1 MTPAF
6 AAYVEPARRRPQL
19 WRLALG
25 LALITGIY
33 LAWMAAMA
41 GAFWLLSDGIRLGEL
56 LGGIGDGAN
65 PWGMI
70 TLLAT
75 FLGMGAGAWAAV
87 RVLHRRG
94 LASLFGP
101 LHRLLPDFALGA
113 GMMLGLGGGL
123 GVLVLLGGPSLEP
136 AMPLGLW
143 LMFLPLALLGVAVQT
158 GAEELVFR
166 GYLQQQ
172 LAARFA
178 APVVWM
184 GLPSVL
190 FGLAHYGPEQMGDNA
205 LLVVVVTGFF
215 GLVAA
220 DLTARTGGLGLAW
233 GLHFANN
240 VLALLFVSA
249 MGGLNGLALFA
260 LPGTVGDSLLRQLLL
275 ADMAIIAVVW
285 AACRVRLRR
294 RGA

>member
-6 AAYVEPARRRPQL
+6 AAYIEPARRRPQL

-25 LALITGIY
+25 LILITGVY

-41 GAFWLLSDGIRLGEL
+41 GGLWLLSGGLRLGTL
-56 LGGIGDGAN
+56 LGGVSDGAN

-70 TLLAT
+70 ALLAT
-75 FLGMGAGAWAAV
+75 FLGMGAGAWAAA
-87 RVLHRRG
+87 RILHGRG
-94 LASLFGP
+94 LGSLLGP
-101 LHRLLPDFALGA
+101 RARLLPDFALGA

-123 GVLVLLGGPSLEP
+123 GLLVLLNGPSLEP
-136 AMPLGLW
+136 AMPLALW
-143 LMFLPLALLGVAVQT
+143 FTFLPLALVGVAVQT

-166 GYLQQQ
+166 GYFQQQ

-178 APVVWM
+178 SAWVWM
-184 GLPSVL
+184 GVPSVL
-190 FGLAHYGPEQMGDNA
+190 FGFAHYGPEQMGDNA
-205 LLVVVVTGFF
+205 LLVVAVTGFF

-249 MGGLNGLALFA
+249 MGGLNGLALFS
-260 LPGTVGDSLLRQLLL
+260 LPGAVGDGLLRQLLL

-285 AACRVRLRR
+285 AACRFRLWRR
-294 RGA
+294 AT